1 MNLRVSAL
9 ATALLVS
16 TVPALPVSA
25 QAAPVGRHGGWSGWH
40 GGGWGS
46 AGLGVGLATGAII
59 GAALAAP
66 YYDYG
71 YYAPGYAYAPEY
83 AYAPGY
89 AYAPATRTLPATHTR
104 RAMHM
109 LQSMPLPTLAGHYM
123 LTLVV
128 LIWDIDTGIAP
139 IGLTMTGDNTGR
151 LAQHD
156 APVGRLFDI

>member
-89 AYAPATRTLPATHTR
+89 AYAPEYA
-104 RAMHM
+104 
-109 LQSMPLPTLAGHYM
+109 
-123 LTLVV
+123 
-128 LIWDIDTGIAP
+128 AP
-139 IGLTMTGDNTGR
+139 Y
-151 LAQHD
+151 
-156 APVGRLFDI
+156 VGRALYAYAGGPYLGYRHWYRPYRAHYDW